1 MVNSKVAFLTEI
13 PNRFKVASDHRHMRT
28 EFAWMYALDA
38 DHIPISDYLNVSGYD
53 YVIIIWPKGETFL
66 NQVGCEL
73 GHNNHNRIS
82 DLLENIDIVDTLK
95 QSNKNICY
103 MQEGPTWFCNDYNLP
118 DQFNYYNQIAS
129 SDIIFAHNEHDTKWY
144 KGLFPDKDVR
154 VLPSLMVETNI
165 DGLEWKPEDKT
176 IIGGN
181 FAKWYGGFQSY
192 MVAQEFGAPMWIPTM
207 HNKREFEE
215 QVPDLNHL
223 PHTQWL
229 DWMGVISTFKYAI
242 HLMPT
247 IAAGTF
253 SLNCAY
259 FGIPCIGNEK
269 VDTQRLC
276 YPELS
281 VDVEDIETARKIA
294 NLLKNDKDFYKQ
306 CSENAKSNYK
316 EHFHISKFK
325 EKFNWTK
332 S

>member
-1 MVNSKVAFLTEI
+1 MVDKRVAFLTEI
-13 PNRFKVASDHRHMRT
+13 PNRFKVANDHKHMRT
-28 EFAWMYALDA
+28 EFAWMYGLDA
-38 DHIPISDYLNVSGYD
+38 DHIPINEYSSVRGYD

-73 GHNNHNRIS
+73 GTNNHNKVS
-82 DLLENIDIVDTLK
+82 DLLGNIDIVGTLK
-95 QSNKNICY
+95 LNNKKICY

-154 VLPSLMVETNI
+154 VMPSLMVENNI
-165 DGLEWKPEDKT
+165 KDLEWKPEDKT

-192 MVAQEFGAPMWIPTM
+192 MIAQEFDVPMWIPTM
-207 HNKREFEE
+207 HNKRDFEE
-215 QVPDLNHL
+215 QIPNLNHL

-229 DWMGVISTFKYAI
+229 EWMRIISTFKYAV

-253 SLNCAY
+253 SLNCSY

-276 YPELS
+276 YPDLS
-281 VDVEDIETARKIA
+281 VDVEDVEKARKLAIR
-294 NLLKNDKDFYKQ
+294 LKNDNDFYNH
-306 CSENAKSNYK
+306 CSNEAKNNYK
-316 EHFHISKFK
+316 KHFHISQFKKKFK
-325 EKFNWTK
+325 
-332 S
+332 

>member
-1 MVNSKVAFLTEI
+1 MVDKRIAFLTEI
-13 PNRFKVASDHRHMRT
+13 PNRFKVASDHKHMRT
-28 EFAWMYALDA
+28 EFAWMNALDA
-38 DHIPISDYLNVSGYD
+38 DHIPIMEYSSVSGYD
-53 YVIIIWPKGETFL
+53 YVVIIWPKGETFL

-73 GHNNHNRIS
+73 GVNNHNRIS
-82 DLLENIDIVDTLK
+82 DLLENVNIVDTLK

-118 DQFNYYNQIAS
+118 DQFNYYNQIAA
-129 SDIIFAHNEHDTKWY
+129 SDIIFTHNEHDTKWY
-144 KGLFPDKDVR
+144 KGLFPDKDIR
-154 VLPSLMVETNI
+154 VMPTLMIEDNLNNLKWT
-165 DGLEWKPEDKT
+165 PEDKT
-176 IIGGN
+176 LIGGN

-192 MVAQEFGAPMWIPTM
+192 MVAQEFGTPMWIPTM

-229 DWMGVISTFKYAI
+229 DWMKIVSTFKYAI

-294 NLLKNDKDFYKQ
+294 NLLKNDKDFYEQ
-306 CSENAKSNYK
+306 CSKNAKSNYV
-316 EHFHISKFK
+316 EHFHISKYK
-325 EKFNWTK
+325 EKFK
-332 S
+332 